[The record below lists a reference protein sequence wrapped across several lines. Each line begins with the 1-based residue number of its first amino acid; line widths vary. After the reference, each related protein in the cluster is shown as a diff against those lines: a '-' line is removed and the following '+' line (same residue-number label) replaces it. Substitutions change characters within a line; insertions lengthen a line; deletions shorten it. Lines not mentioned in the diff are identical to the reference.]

1 MGNLPYVIFFLL
13 LAATVLAK
21 AVSFFTMSKK
31 HGFGATITWMALR
44 SKAGQEKQEQ
54 QEEESESSSDF
65 DEVEDWVGS
74 YDPDFDYD
82 YWLYEP

>member
-1 MGNLPYVIFFLL
+1 MGSLPYVIFFLL

-21 AVSFFTMSKK
+21 AVSFFTESKK

-44 SKAGQEKQEQ
+44 SKGLER

-65 DEVEDWVGS
+65 FDEVEDWVG
-74 YDPDFDYD
+74 YDPGFDYD

>member
-1 MGNLPYVIFFLL
+1 MGSLPYVIFFLL

-21 AVSFFTMSKK
+21 AVSFFTESKK

-44 SKAGQEKQEQ
+44 SKAGQGHERQG
-54 QEEESESSSDF
+54 ESESSSD
-65 DEVEDWVGS
+65 EVEDWDIGS